1 MHTRTGSYTIKAES
15 IFLNLKYPK
24 ELNDSIIAISLR
36 YDHTR
41 LRKVCLADF
50 SVEITSLFWLGE
62 VKLFRRLILNFLSA
76 VDR

>member
-1 MHTRTGSYTIKAES
+1 MHTRAGSCTKKAES
-15 IFLNLKYPK
+15 IFLNLKYLK
-24 ELNDSIIAISLR
+24 EFNDSIIAISLG
-36 YDHTR
+36 YDHAR

-50 SVEITSLFWLGE
+50 FYRNHLFWLGE